1 MMDHSDYTSQIE
13 LQARALR
20 AAAVDA
26 GPEAAV
32 GTCPGWTVLDL
43 VRHIARV
50 HGWALAAV
58 LRTGE
63 VAEPPARVA
72 VPEDWDEL
80 LPWWDEKVAELVE
93 QLRTTPLDA
102 PTRTTG
108 GVPAAAAGWAR
119 RQAHETA
126 IHRLDAEHA
135 RSATVPSLLFTP
147 DLAADGVDEFLTL
160 FLPVASRRKPVEHTG
175 RVLLHAAD
183 AGRAWEVRLTP
194 GGIPEIG
201 PVTDSGT
208 DEDVVVAGTAD
219 AVFRAVWG
227 RPSGAIVSGNS
238 ALLDA
243 LPKV

>member
-1 MMDHSDYTSQIE
+1 MMDHSDYIDQIE

-26 GPEAAV
+26 GPEAKV
-32 GTCPGWTVLDL
+32 GTCPEWTVHDL

-50 HGWALAAV
+50 HAWALAGVRAGA
-58 LRTGE
+58 TTQ
-63 VAEPPARVA
+63 APPRVA

-80 LPWWDEKVAELVE
+80 LPWWDDKVAELAE
-93 QLRTTPLDA
+93 QLRTTA
-102 PTRTTG
+102 PDSPTWMLG
-108 GVPAAAAGWAR
+108 GGPGTVAQWAR

-135 RSATVPSLLFTP
+135 RSATVPSLLFGT

-160 FLPVASRRKPVEHTG
+160 FLPLASRRKPVEHTG

-194 GGIPEIG
+194 GEVPEVG

-208 DEDVVVAGTAD
+208 DEDGVVAGTAD